1 MKERCRNYVGVAY
14 VDGSCPSANR
24 EEYEER
30 YMPVIKGCSDC
41 FYYRGCVDCALA
53 DTQYCIMKREGDI
66 GIET

>member
-1 MKERCRNYVGVAY
+1 MKERCRNYVGVAC

-41 FYYRGCVDCALA
+41 FYYRGCVDCALS